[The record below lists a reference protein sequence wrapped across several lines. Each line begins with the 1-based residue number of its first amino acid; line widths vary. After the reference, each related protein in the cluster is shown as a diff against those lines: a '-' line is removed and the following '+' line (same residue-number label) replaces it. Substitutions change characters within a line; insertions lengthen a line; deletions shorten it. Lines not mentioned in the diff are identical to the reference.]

1 MGIFMKVFR
10 AVFFVCLAYAHSL
23 FAQTTGAT
31 STRLM
36 GVQANVETTVYLPE
50 SASRAKAALVLHTS
64 SGLKDAD
71 HRYAKKLAAEGFVV
85 AVPAFMKAYDISEAT
100 RRQTWSVYGNKI
112 YADFLAIMEAVASE
126 TKIDRNEFHAIGF
139 SNGGHWS
146 ALLAARGDVKSAV
159 SYYGAFSEGGL
170 DKSLSTF
177 RDSVNSKSH
186 PLLILHGTI
195 DAVVSSQYGVMLEG
209 LYRTEGAQ
217 VAAHYF
223 EGAGHSFERQLS
235 MPPNQAAGLEAWNLT
250 LQFLTK

>member
-1 MGIFMKVFR
+1 MR
-10 AVFFVCLAYAHSL
+10 
-23 FAQTTGAT
+23 AT
-31 STRLM
+31 SIACGAPAVRGRRRLGGESTPPAASARRTRLRLTRS
-36 GVQANVETTVYLPE
+36 GHGGALACAQA
-50 SASRAKAALVLHTS
+50 
-64 SGLKDAD
+64 
-71 HRYAKKLAAEGFVV
+71 
-85 AVPAFMKAYDISEAT
+85 
-100 RRQTWSVYGNKI
+100 
-112 YADFLAIMEAVASE
+112 
-126 TKIDRNEFHAIGF
+126 
-139 SNGGHWS
+139 

-209 LYRTEGAQ
+209 LYRKEGAQ

>member
-1 MGIFMKVFR
+1 MKVFR

-100 RRQTWSVYGNKI
+100 RRQTWSVYGKKI